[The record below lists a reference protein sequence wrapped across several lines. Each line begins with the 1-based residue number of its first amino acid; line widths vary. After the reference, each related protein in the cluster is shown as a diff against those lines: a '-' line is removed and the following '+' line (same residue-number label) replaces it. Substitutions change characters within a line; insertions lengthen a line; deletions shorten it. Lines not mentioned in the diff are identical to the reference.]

1 MIRVLIADDHVIV
14 RRGLKQIINE
24 SPDMGVVAEA
34 SNGQEA
40 LRRLAL
46 ETCDVAV
53 LDISMPIR
61 NGLDILPILRASNPN
76 LPVLVLS
83 MYPEEQ
89 YALRVLKAGASGY
102 MNKQVA
108 LDELVEAIR
117 KVAGGG
123 RYVSPS
129 VAERLVSEVG
139 GKHLNSPHEELS
151 DREYQVLI
159 GLGVGKAAN
168 EIARELLL
176 SPKTVSTYRRRI
188 LAKMKLTTTADIVR
202 YVIAQKLP

>member
-24 SPDMGVVAEA
+24 APDMCVAGEA

-40 LRRLAL
+40 LRRLTL
-46 ETCDVAV
+46 EAWDVAV

-61 NGLDILPILRASNPN
+61 NGLDILPILRMSNPH

-108 LDELVEAIR
+108 LEELVEAIR

-129 VAERLVSEVG
+129 VAERLASEVG
-139 GKHLNSPHEELS
+139 GRHVNSPHEELS

-159 GLGVGKAAN
+159 GLGTGKATN

-188 LAKMKLTTTADIVR
+188 LEKLKLTTTADLVR
-202 YVIAQKLP
+202 YVIVQNLP

>member
-61 NGLDILPILRASNPN
+61 NGLDILPILRASHPN

-102 MNKQVA
+102 MNKQAA

-188 LAKMKLTTTADIVR
+188 LAKMRLTTTADIVR
-202 YVIAQKLP
+202 YVIAQDLP